1 MNKKITFIADF
12 FLDEI
17 FGGAELVNEEI
28 IKELEKLGYQVS
40 RVKCSNVTNEHL
52 TENIFIEEVLEILY
66 FIGTDVILIFF
77 FSKKEI
83 ISASKKNLLDRKFWF
98 LKYPRH

>member
-40 RVKCSNVTNEHL
+40 RVKCPESRCAAPSAPCSGRKRHL
-52 TENIFIEEVLEILY
+52 TLRR
-66 FIGTDVILIFF
+66 D
-77 FSKKEI
+77 
-83 ISASKKNLLDRKFWF
+83 D
-98 LKYPRH
+98 